1 MKRHPEDGDTGY
13 VRGSFFQLSSLRWKI
28 LTMHQLLFYP
38 DYRRANPY
46 QTLLYQHVDPVFAV
60 RSATIEEARPLV
72 GLKGRRDS
80 EVVFHLHW
88 EDAAL
93 RSIKDGREAE
103 RAARLF
109 TTELDR
115 FVEAGGR
122 LVWTKH
128 NLRPHD
134 FVHADLAEEISAVVA
149 AHAEAIIVHSSAAI
163 HAVSEHY
170 RIDRKRFSLQVHGN
184 YRKHYPAI
192 ARALAR
198 ERLGIDTDQRC
209 LLLFGRIT
217 AYKGGDLLMQALNDL
232 DDPTLHLLVVGKQP
246 FDRLDI
252 PERLQG
258 QVTVI
263 DRFVEDQE
271 VADVFSAADGVA
283 LPYQEILTSGTLFLA
298 MGAERPV
305 IVPRLPTLLDVANE
319 ELAFSYRP
327 GDASSLAEALQ
338 AFARASDE
346 ALSAMGQRAA
356 IHAISHDWHLAG
368 RQLSDI
374 IHGLLARRN
383 TGEFGRLP
391 TADRQEEIAP
401 GYLTRLINPLLD
413 AAD

>member
-1 MKRHPEDGDTGY
+1 
-13 VRGSFFQLSSLRWKI
+13 
-28 LTMHQLLFYP
+28 MHQLIFYP

-46 QTLLYQHVDPVFAV
+46 QTLLYDHVDPAFAV

-88 EDAAL
+88 EDSVL
-93 RSIKDGREAE
+93 RSIKNANEAA

-149 AHAEAIIVHSSAAI
+149 AHAEAIIVHSPAAI

-170 RIDRKRFSLQVHGN
+170 RIDRERFSLQVHGN
-184 YRKHYPAI
+184 YRKHYPAV
-192 ARALAR
+192 ARNRAR
-198 ERLGIDTDQRC
+198 EKLGLDDDRRC

-217 AYKGGDLLMQALNDL
+217 AYKGGDLLIQALNDL

-252 PERLQG
+252 PKRLNHR
-258 QVTVI
+258 VTVI
-263 DRFVEDQE
+263 DRFVEDLE
-271 VADVFSAADGVA
+271 VAEVFAAADAVA

-305 IVPRLPTLLDVANE
+305 ILPRLPTLLDVANE
-319 ELAFSYRP
+319 EMAFSYRP
-327 GDASSLAEALQ
+327 GDVASLAMALQ
-338 AFARASDE
+338 AFAGASDE
-346 ALSAMGQRAA
+346 ALSTMGQRAA
-356 IHAISHDWHLAG
+356 MYAISHDWHLAG

-374 IHGLLARRN
+374 IHGLLARRSQ
-383 TGEFGRLP
+383 GSFGRLP
-391 TADRQEEIAP
+391 AAGRQHETAP
-401 GYLTRLINPLLD
+401 GYLTRLTNPLLD